1 MKILRNATL
10 ILLLTICALVAP
22 VLWKLTSTTT
32 HAQSA
37 GYNYV
42 NISTASTTQVSPT
55 SIWFHTLVLD
65 GGNVGTITI
74 YDNASGCSGTK
85 ISTISTS
92 APPVTLI
99 YDIQTKNGLCVN
111 TSTSMDATVSFR

>member
-32 HAQSA
+32 EAQSA

-74 YDNASGCSGTK
+74 YDSASGCSGTK